1 MFRGVSTINLDAK
14 GRLAMPARY
23 RDQLVSQYAGR
34 LVATVDP
41 ASKCL
46 LLYPIDT
53 WEEIQ
58 QKVEA
63 MSSTNPA
70 TRRFQRILIGYA
82 TDLELD
88 GSGRILLPQVLRS
101 HAELDKHVALVGQGK
116 KFELWS
122 DANWTEQTQL
132 WLSEASGDGELPV
145 ELQNLSL

>member
-14 GRLAMPARY
+14 GRMAMPARY

-41 ASKCL
+41 TSKCL

-122 DANWTEQTQL
+122 DVNWTEQTQL
-132 WLSEASGDGELPV
+132 WLSEASGDGELPA

>member
-14 GRLAMPARY
+14 GRMAMPARY
-23 RDQLVSQYAGR
+23 RDQLVSQYAGH

-41 ASKCL
+41 LAKCL
-46 LLYPIDT
+46 LLYPVDT

-58 QKVEA
+58 QKIES
-63 MSSTNPA
+63 MSSFNPD
-70 TRRFQRILIGYA
+70 TRKFQRILIGYA

-88 GSGRILLPQVLRS
+88 GSGRILLPQVLRN

-122 DANWTEQTQL
+122 DANWAEQTQL
-132 WLSEASGDGELPV
+132 WLSQASSGGELPA
-145 ELQNLSL
+145 ELQTLSL

>member
-1 MFRGVSTINLDAK
+1 M
-14 GRLAMPARY
+14 AMPARY

-41 ASKCL
+41 TSKCL

-82 TDLELD
+82 SDLELD

-132 WLSEASGDGELPV
+132 WLSEASGDGELPA

>member
-14 GRLAMPARY
+14 GRMAMPARY

-41 ASKCL
+41 MSKCL

-63 MSSTNPA
+63 MSSTNPD

-88 GSGRILLPQVLRS
+88 GSGRILLPQVLRN
-101 HAELDKHVALVGQGK
+101 HAQLDKHVALVGQGK

-122 DANWTEQTQL
+122 DVSWAEQTEL
-132 WLSEASGDGELPV
+132 WLSQTSAGGELPV
-145 ELQNLSL
+145 ELQTLSL